1 MSSDDDSIPTA
12 DMIGGAKH
20 PSEALK
26 VIGHQD
32 AENVFLDALNEGRL
46 HHAWMIT
53 GPKGIGK
60 ATFSWRLAKYLLC
73 SEIKGK
79 GPSLFGDAP
88 QVIQN
93 LDIDPDHPI
102 LRRIHAGSEGRLSV
116 VRRPFDT
123 KRKVF
128 KAQITIEEIRKLK
141 SFFALSAAD
150 GGRRVVIIDAADD
163 MNVNA
168 ANALLKVLEEPPQH
182 TIILLISHQ
191 PSRLLPTIRS
201 RCRTLRLNAL
211 SQADIDQVLAAQD
224 LDISPAEMS
233 ALGTLSAGSA
243 GEAIRLAQ
251 HQGPKVYENILAL
264 LSQAPNID
272 RPSIIKFAEG
282 YAGRTSGEDLD
293 ILALMID
300 RILSR
305 LAIFGATGRPPAQ
318 LAHQSE
324 IDIFAKLCPRPDYAQ
339 NWAELCQELS
349 NRFRHGRAV
358 NLDPVALVLDMIF
371 KIEQC
376 AHRAQGPK

>member
-1 MSSDDDSIPTA
+1 MSSDDDNLPTA
-12 DMIGGAKH
+12 DMIEGAKH

-32 AENVFLDALNEGRL
+32 AEDVFTNALNEGRL

-73 SEIKGK
+73 SEIKEK

-116 VRRPFDT
+116 VRRPYDAT
-123 KRKVF
+123 RKVF

-150 GGRRVVIIDAADD
+150 GGQRVVIIDAADD

-168 ANALLKVLEEPPQH
+168 ANALLKVLEEPPQR
-182 TIILLISHQ
+182 TILLLISHQ

-201 RCRTLRLNAL
+201 RCRTLRLGAL
-211 SQADIDQVLAAQD
+211 SQGDIDAVLASQELEID
-224 LDISPAEMS
+224 PAKMGALS
-233 ALGTLSAGSA
+233 ALSAGSA
-243 GEAIRLAQ
+243 GEAMRLVQ
-251 HQGPKVYENILAL
+251 HKGLAIYQQILGII
-264 LSQAPNID
+264 SQAPKID
-272 RPSIIKFAEG
+272 RPSAIKLAEQ
-282 YAGRTSGEDLD
+282 YTGRTSSEELD
-293 ILALMID
+293 ILGLMFD
-300 RILSR
+300 RLLSR
-305 LAIFGATGRPPAQ
+305 LALFGATSNAPVP
-318 LAHQSE
+318 LVQSNE
-324 IDIFAKLCPRPDYAQ
+324 IEIFSKLCPTPQSAQ
-339 NWAELCQELS
+339 DWAELCQELS
-349 NRFRHGRAV
+349 HRFQRGRAV
-358 NLDPVALVLDMIF
+358 NLDPVALILDMIF

-376 AHRAQGPK
+376 AKRAQGLA

>member
-1 MSSDDDSIPTA
+1 MSSDDDSIPTS
-12 DMIGGAKH
+12 DVIEGAKH
-20 PSEALK
+20 PSEAAA
-26 VIGHQD
+26 VIGHRD
-32 AENVFLDALNEGRL
+32 AENLFVDALNEGRL

-60 ATFSWRLAKYLLC
+60 ATFAWRLAKYLMC
-73 SEIKGK
+73 SPIRVD

-88 QVIQN
+88 EVIQT

-116 VRRPFDT
+116 LRRPYDA

-168 ANALLKVLEEPPQH
+168 ANALLKVLEEPPQN
-182 TIILLISHQ
+182 TILLLISHQ

-201 RCRTLRLNAL
+201 RCRTLRLGAL
-211 SQADIDQVLAAQD
+211 SQVDIDAVLATQE
-224 LDISPAEMS
+224 LEIEPAEMA
-233 ALGTLSAGSA
+233 ALSTLSAGSA

-251 HQGPKVYENILAL
+251 HNGPAVYTQILSLIA
-264 LSQAPNID
+264 QAPKLD
-272 RPSIIKFAEG
+272 RPSAIKFSEQ
-282 YAGRTSGEDLD
+282 YAGRTSSEDLD
-293 ILALMID
+293 VLALMFD
-300 RILSR
+300 RVLSR
-305 LAIFGATGRPPAQ
+305 LAVFGATGKAPAP
-318 LAHQSE
+318 LVHAGE
-324 IDIFAKLCPRPDYAQ
+324 IEIFTKLCPTPQFALY
-339 NWAELCQELS
+339 WAELSQDMS
-349 NRFRHGRAV
+349 NRFQHGRAV

-376 AHRAQGPK
+376 AKRAQGLT

>member
-1 MSSDDDSIPTA
+1 MSHEDDILPSSDVIE
-12 DMIGGAKH
+12 GAKH
-20 PSEALK
+20 PSQALD
-26 VIGHQD
+26 VIGHGRG
-32 AENVFLDALNEGRL
+32 EELFVEALNENRL

-60 ATFSWRLAKYLLC
+60 ATFVWRLAKYLLC
-73 SEIKGK
+73 TPIKQD
-79 GPSLFGDAP
+79 GPSLFGNAEDS
-88 QVIQN
+88 ITS
-93 LDIDPDHPI
+93 LDIAPDHPV
-102 LRRIHAGSEGRLSV
+102 LRRIQAGSEGRLSI
-116 VRRPFDT
+116 VRRLYDE
-123 KRKVF
+123 KRKTF
-128 KAQITIEEIRKLK
+128 KAQITVEEIRKLK

-182 TIILLISHQ
+182 TILLLISHQ

-282 YAGRTSGEDLD
+282 YAGRTSREDLD

-324 IDIFAKLCPRPDYAQ
+324 IDIFAKLCPRPNYAQ